1 MAFILSTGARQAMLG
16 IQDGLSGTGLSCIDD
31 DASGGRITTS
41 DGNFMTAGFRPGDTI
56 ALTGWGGTIG
66 TAGTCGTSNNMI
78 VAVSNVAVGT
88 MGVTPRIY
96 TQAGSGGSTSGPT
109 LTAVAKSFKDMF
121 RNNIIRI
128 YSGAAPATADATESG
143 VLLLKLTKSSG
154 AFVAGSSANGNNFGT
169 AAAGVLPKDGNV
181 CSGVGLADGVAGY
194 YRMYDNGEITG
205 ASTVAKRV
213 QGVCAL
219 SGGEFTLSST
229 TITTGATVTLDIHN
243 ITLPSGA

>member
-1 MAFILSTGARQAMLG
+1 MAFILSTGVRQALLG
-16 IQDGLSGTGLSCIDD
+16 IQDGLSGTGISAVYTGKL
-31 DASGGRITTS
+31 ITTS

-56 ALTGWGGTIG
+56 AMTGWGGTVG
-66 TAGTCGTSNNMI
+66 TAGTAGTSNNI
-78 VAVSNVAVGT
+78 ITTINYVSAGT
-88 MGVTPRIY
+88 MAVAY
-96 TQAGSGGSTSGPT
+96 QVNDQAGSGGGPGPVI
-109 LTAVAKSFKDMF
+109 TATGKCFKDIF

-128 YSGAAPATADATESG
+128 YSGGAPANADAVESG
-143 VLLLKLTKSSG
+143 VLLLKLTVASG
-154 AFVAGSSANGNNFGT
+154 AVVAGSATNANNFGT

-205 ASTVAKRV
+205 ASSVVKRV
-213 QGVCAL
+213 QGVCAV

-229 TITTGATVTLDIHN
+229 TVVTGATTTLDTHN